1 MNLKESAMKAGP
13 KSKPFPGLHGDTAFH
28 YTDAGDKLVYQDDE
42 LGLCSVDLSKRPSEQ
57 IAVQVAR

>member
-1 MNLKESAMKAGP
+1 MSLKEDTMKVVP
-13 KSKPFPGLHGDTAFH
+13 QSKPFPGLHGGTAFH

-42 LGLCSVDLSKRPSEQ
+42 LGLCSVDLSMRPSEQ